1 MPQENAYVVC
11 CEPRVVLFGY
21 ATATEIKKAHPTL
34 KRVRMLVYWDAAT
47 RGVHGAAANGPSAG
61 CRVTPA
67 AESQTVDTKIE
78 ARIRVVGDAV
88 DKWEA
93 GPWA

>member
-1 MPQENAYVVC
+1 MTEHPYVVC
-11 CEPRVVLFGY
+11 CEPRVVIFGY
-21 ATATEIKKAHPTL
+21 ATVEEINKPHPTL
-34 KRVRMLVYWDAAT
+34 TRVRMLVYWDAAT

-67 AESQTVDTKIE
+67 VVAQTVRTKVE
-78 ARIRVVGDAV
+78 SVLTVSPAAV

-93 GPWA
+93 APWGG